1 MYSTKEKIN
10 HSRDLANPEAAEAD
24 LQLLLTSCH
33 LSDADINRFP
43 RDQKRY
49 ADEILYKLLDCC
61 SRKEIVTNRRDFFKK
76 LKDKKAA
83 EKEAADRAAAEAE
96 EKEIAAKEAAE
107 AEEKEAADRAAAESI
122 PNVSQQDIDEAKKRA
137 EEAEEARKEAEEAKQ
152 EAESRAEEAEEA
164 QEEAE
169 SRAEEAEEKA
179 TALEEEKKS

>member
-24 LQLLLTSCH
+24 LQLLSTSCH
-33 LSDADINRFP
+33 LSDADINRFS

-61 SRKEIVTNRRDFFKK
+61 SREEIVTNRRDFFKK

-83 EKEAADRAAAEAE
+83 EKEAADRAADEA
-96 EKEIAAKEAAE
+96 AAKEAADEE
-107 AEEKEAADRAAAESI
+107 AAKEASASESI

-137 EEAEEARKEAEEAKQ
+137 EEAEEARKEAEEAKE